1 MVSSSC
7 SSAILGL
14 PSVVKFSGSQEFW
27 VDFQLSG
34 ELGDG
39 GLVPLIPVLFR
50 DWPYIWKT
58 VYREDCI

>member
-50 DWPYIWKT
+50 D
-58 VYREDCI
+58 